1 MIEKCKILIRM
12 VCMILVSAF
21 LSLIFLCGI
30 YALPADG
37 EVFQNV
43 QASTRIFEKEGDT
56 FSWSFGSIS
65 GVLDNVTDSVM
76 LRKAIFPGTGNILVD
91 TLQNPGYT
99 YNETNPVEA
108 LLKELNHENDGMV
121 VQNYGR
127 YWHGYLLYLKPLL
140 FFGTV
145 GQIRMLN
152 GMVQLLLAFY
162 LFMLIGEKLGKRF
175 QWAFLFTY
183 LSLNPIS
190 LAMSFQYSS
199 MYYMMILTSLCILHN
214 ENRLVENSRYLFI
227 FTAAGIGTA
236 FFDFLTYPLVSYGI
250 PMVLLLLLL
259 EKSQQLKEKWS
270 GIAIAIRCGLGW
282 AFGYGGM
289 FLSKWLLLW
298 GFIGYGAFQEAV
310 GQAVYRM
317 SDSIT
322 ESEAV
327 WGSGSALSCS
337 IPEVIV
343 LNVAGMMQNPVCWL
357 LLVLFVIGTGKFW
370 GKSRKSR
377 KNKNQ
382 LPLRNAL
389 GLVAISP
396 FVWYAVLTN
405 HSFLHFWFTFREL
418 SIFIFAMSCLYI
430 VKWQQYEK

>member
-1 MIEKCKILIRM
+1 MIQRCKVLVRM
-12 VCMILVSAF
+12 VCMILASAF
-21 LSLIFLCGI
+21 CGLILLCGV
-30 YALPADG
+30 YALPAEG
-37 EVFQNV
+37 NVFQNV
-43 QASTRIFEKEGDT
+43 QASTRMFEKEGEP
-56 FSWSFGSIS
+56 FSWSYGSIS

-76 LRKAIFPGTGNILVD
+76 IRKAIFPGTGNILADV
-91 TLQNPGYT
+91 LQNPGHT
-99 YNETNPVEA
+99 YNETNPVKA
-108 LLKELNHENDGMV
+108 LLKELSHENEGMV

-145 GQIRMLN
+145 GQIRLLN
-152 GMVQLLLAFY
+152 GMIQFLLAFY
-162 LFMLIGEKLGKRF
+162 LFMLIGEKLGEKV

-199 MYYMMILTSLCILHN
+199 MSYMMMLTSLWVLRH
-214 ENRLVENSRYLFI
+214 ENQLVKNSRCIYI

-259 EKSQQLKEKWS
+259 DKSQQLKDKWS
-270 GIAIAIRCGLGW
+270 GIAITIRCGLAW

-289 FLSKWLLLW
+289 YLAKWFLLW
-298 GFIGYGAFQEAV
+298 RFIGYGAFQEAV

-327 WGSGSALSCS
+327 WGHASSCS
-337 IPEVIV
+337 ILEVIV
-343 LNVAGMMQNPVCWL
+343 LNVAAMMQNPVCWL
-357 LLVLFVIGTGKFW
+357 LLAFLIIGMGQYFY
-370 GKSRKSR
+370 KSR
-377 KNKNQ
+377 KNGRNKNK

-389 GLVAISP
+389 GLVALSP
-396 FVWYAVLTN
+396 FVWYSALTN

-418 SIFIFAMSCLYI
+418 SIFIFAMRFYCI
-430 VKWQQYEK
+430 VKRQESEK